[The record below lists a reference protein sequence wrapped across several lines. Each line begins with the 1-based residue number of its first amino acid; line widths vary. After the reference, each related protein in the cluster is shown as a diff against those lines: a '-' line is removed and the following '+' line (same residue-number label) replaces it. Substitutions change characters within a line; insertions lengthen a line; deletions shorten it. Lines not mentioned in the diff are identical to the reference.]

1 MSEES
6 AGEKEH
12 EATAK
17 KRSDSRQEGKVVQ
30 SKDVNTLSLTVAG
43 LGSMIYWFG
52 YSSSRVYDYTREVLG
67 TIHIGGGEDIVTG
80 YMEAYVAASFPVMI
94 TCSVV
99 TLFFGLGQ
107 TKLLFTLKPLTN
119 IDLSKF
125 VNILPGLKNLMFS
138 KRSAVEL
145 LFSMF
150 KVGLVGGVAGWTI
163 WMWMLDYMSSE
174 AYTLYGILGGAVD
187 VCIDLGIRLVVL
199 LIFIS
204 AADYAA
210 KWYLN
215 EEEMKMSTQDIK
227 DEQKNAEGDPK
238 MKGRRMEMARK
249 LMESASIREVPNA
262 DVVVVNPQHYAVALK
277 YDGDTMEAP
286 LVIAKGVDAA
296 AARIREVARK
306 HYIPIIPQ
314 PPLARALYRQVKIG
328 KEVPGDLYQ
337 AVALVLA
344 QVYKGGR
351 GGRAA

>member
-1 MSEES
+1 
-6 AGEKEH
+6 
-12 EATAK
+12 
-17 KRSDSRQEGKVVQ
+17 
-30 SKDVNTLSLTVAG
+30 
-43 LGSMIYWFG
+43 
-52 YSSSRVYDYTREVLG
+52 
-67 TIHIGGGEDIVTG
+67 
-80 YMEAYVAASFPVMI
+80 
-94 TCSVV
+94 
-99 TLFFGLGQ
+99 
-107 TKLLFTLKPLTN
+107 
-119 IDLSKF
+119 
-125 VNILPGLKNLMFS
+125 
-138 KRSAVEL
+138 
-145 LFSMF
+145 
-150 KVGLVGGVAGWTI
+150 
-163 WMWMLDYMSSE
+163 MSSE